1 MCYYHDITF
10 LSICKKNQI
19 SSLLIV
25 GSRFGSRTQSR
36 INSDGSLYSAPAGG
50 PSGTNRDNP
59 LLLRQSCL
67 RIGEDSI
74 VDRCSRCGVVK
85 EEYR

>member
-1 MCYYHDITF
+1 M
-10 LSICKKNQI
+10 
-19 SSLLIV
+19 
-25 GSRFGSRTQSR
+25 
-36 INSDGSLYSAPAGG
+36 NSDGSLYSVPT
-50 PSGTNRDNP
+50 GTAAANRDNP

-85 EEYR
+85 EEYRYNYNFPKYLQISLEETE

>member
-1 MCYYHDITF
+1 M
-10 LSICKKNQI
+10 
-19 SSLLIV
+19 
-25 GSRFGSRTQSR
+25 
-36 INSDGSLYSAPAGG
+36 NSDGSLYSVPTNAAA
-50 PSGTNRDNP
+50 TNRDNP

-85 EEYR
+85 EEYRYYFEIPLNVIRKELYTWQVINYLYMNY

>member
-1 MCYYHDITF
+1 M
-10 LSICKKNQI
+10 
-19 SSLLIV
+19 
-25 GSRFGSRTQSR
+25 
-36 INSDGSLYSAPAGG
+36 NSDGSLYSVPTTGAAAT
-50 PSGTNRDNP
+50 TNRDNP

-85 EEYR
+85 EEYRY

>member
-1 MCYYHDITF
+1 MNI
-10 LSICKKNQI
+10 QI
-19 SSLLIV
+19 DSFMIA